1 MAANKV
7 IITLFAAF
15 DAPTPPMAAN
25 KVIITLFAAFDAS
38 DAAHGCEQG
47 DYHPLCS
54 LRCLR
59 RRPWLR
65 TR

>member
-1 MAANKV
+1 VWTQESTPFLQQWMPSASSVAANQV
-7 IITLFAAF
+7 IITVFAAS
-15 DAPTPPMAAN
+15 N
-25 KVIITLFAAFDAS
+25 AS

-54 LRCLR
+54 NECPRHRLL
-59 RRPWLR
+59 LR